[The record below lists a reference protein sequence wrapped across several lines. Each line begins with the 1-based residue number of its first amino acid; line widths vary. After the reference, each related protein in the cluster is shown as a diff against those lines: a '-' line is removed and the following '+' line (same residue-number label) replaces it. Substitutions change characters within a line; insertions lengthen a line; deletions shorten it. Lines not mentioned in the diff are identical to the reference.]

1 MFGSTKPQIL
11 LLSFLF
17 ICCQTNQNYLEKHLP
32 EGFLKGDW
40 VTNVGSDAIKSKFNI
55 QSLISHC
62 KKYEINNLFVVLR
75 NKGVTK
81 YPSSLLKKYIGM
93 NQEQMLSHFD
103 PLATLI
109 EEAHNYGLRVHA
121 WFEFGFSL
129 AYNDPE
135 SLCIQKYT
143 EWLGK

>member
-1 MFGSTKPQIL
+1 
-11 LLSFLF
+11 
-17 ICCQTNQNYLEKHLP
+17 
-32 EGFLKGDW
+32 
-40 VTNVGSDAIKSKFNI
+40 
-55 QSLISHC
+55 
-62 KKYEINNLFVVLR
+62 
-75 NKGVTK
+75 
-81 YPSSLLKKYIGM
+81 M